1 MITEYFRPLGL
12 EEALVLASRPDAV
25 IVGGGTLATTERGS
39 SPSAAVDLQALD
51 LAGISV
57 GDGSISI
64 GSISIGSMTTLQA
77 IVESEAVPPVL
88 RDLARRD
95 APSSIRNAATLGG
108 AIVSADGESELVAGL
123 LAFGPTVTVASTD
136 SFDEF
141 PLASILEDPSLVSG
155 QILTAV
161 SIPTDGT
168 AAADRTGRTPMDRP
182 IVAAIAHRG
191 VDGLVRL
198 AMSGVAARPVV
209 VDPSR
214 LDDLDPPP
222 DFRGSA
228 EYRKYLAAVLSER
241 VLSAV
246 AIGRST

>member
-12 EEALVLASRPDAV
+12 EEALVLVSRPDAL
-25 IVGGGTLATTERGS
+25 IVGGGTLATIKKGS
-39 SPSAAVDLQALD
+39 SPSAAIDLQSLD

-57 GDGSISI
+57 GVGSISV
-64 GSISIGSMTTLQA
+64 GSMTTLQA
-77 IVESEAVPPVL
+77 IVESEAVPTVL

-108 AIVSADGESELVAGL
+108 AIVSVDAESELVAGL
-123 LAFGPTVTVASTD
+123 LAFGPTATVASTG
-136 SFDEF
+136 STDEL
-141 PLASILEDPSLVSG
+141 PLESILEDTSLVSG
-155 QILTAV
+155 RILTAV
-161 SIPTDGT
+161 SIPTSGV
-168 AAADRTGRTPMDRP
+168 AAADRTARTPMDRP

-191 VDGLVRL
+191 ADGVVRL
-198 AMSGVAARPVV
+198 AMSGVAARPVL

-222 DFRGSA
+222 DFRGSG
-228 EYRKYLAAVLSER
+228 EYRKHLVSVLTDR

-246 AIGRST
+246 AIGRTR